1 MTEPLQ
7 DEQKLRWYQG
17 ISKYQWMVLAVASVG
32 WIFDVYEGQL
42 FAIYKNDAIRAT
54 IDLADVPAESV
65 DATIDLYV
73 QYAMASFLIGGALG
87 GLLFGVMADRIGRRK
102 TMVISILV
110 YSVFTG
116 LHYFATDWQHIVAL
130 RFLVAMGVGGE
141 WAIAAALVAEVF
153 PQRSRAAASGIFHA
167 SSVIGVVLAVLTRLT
182 LAECAENELV
192 PAGDTWRWAFLVGFV
207 PALLVLWVRAS
218 VKESEKWESKV
229 ATDGARGSLGELLG
243 DRVLRHRA
251 LIGLGLASIGM
262 ASYWAIVPWAKDLVD
277 GIAQNDETEVGAVA
291 YLVMN
296 LTGSLVGLLMFAPIA
311 SRWGR
316 RKAFVF
322 YHVGAFISVPAA
334 FLLSSTVVQ
343 AFVLL
348 SIMSF
353 FVVGMHAGYAIY
365 FPELFPTHLRATG
378 ASFCFNVG
386 RLLSAVMLIV
396 RGKLRESLG
405 LKEAVAAMSVL
416 FLIGVVLLIFAPE
429 TKDEEL
435 PD

>member
-1 MTEPLQ
+1 MPDTIQ
-7 DEQKLRWYQG
+7 DEKQLKWYQG
-17 ISKYQWMVLAVASVG
+17 ITKYQWMVLAVASVG
-32 WIFDVYEGQL
+32 WVFDVYEGQL
-42 FAIYKNDAIRAT
+42 FAIYKSDAIKAT
-54 IDLADVPAESV
+54 LDLSNLSEEQVKSTV
-65 DATIDLYV
+65 DLYV
-73 QYAMASFLIGGALG
+73 QYAMASFLIGGAVG
-87 GLLFGVMADRIGRRK
+87 GLIFGVMADRIGRRK
-102 TMVISILV
+102 TMVISILM
-110 YSVFTG
+110 YSLFTG
-116 LHYFATDWQHIVAL
+116 MHYFATEWQHIIAL

-167 SSVIGVVLAVLTRLT
+167 SSVLGVVLAVLTRLT
-182 LAECAENELV
+182 LAECASQDLV
-192 PAGDTWRWAFLVGFV
+192 AATDTWRWAFLVGFV

-218 VKESEKWESKV
+218 VKESERWESK
-229 ATDGARGSLGELLG
+229 AASDGTGGSLKELLG
-243 DRVLRHRA
+243 DPILRSRA
-251 LIGLGLASIGM
+251 LVGLGLASIGM

-277 GIAQNDETEVGAVA
+277 GIAKTDNSEVGAIA

-316 RKAFVF
+316 KKAFIF
-322 YHVGAFISVPAA
+322 YHVGAFVSVPAA
-334 FLLSSTVVQ
+334 FLISSTVVQ

-386 RLLSAVMLIV
+386 RLLSAVMLVV
-396 RGKLRESLG
+396 RGELRALLG
-405 LKEAVAAMSVL
+405 LNDAVASMSVL
-416 FLIGVVLLIFAPE
+416 FLFGVVLLVFAPE